1 MKKVIFLFTLNFLFL
16 VSGFSQTVNGIPIKE
31 INAEY
36 IQIESSPGEIFNNNI
51 RILID
56 FGQEKRGLST
66 KEEIIKDA
74 DGKKMTFNSMI
85 DALNFMSANGY
96 EFVQAYGVSISNKEI
111 HHYYL
116 MRKKKVQVNN

>member
-1 MKKVIFLFTLNFLFL
+1 MKKALSFLTILFFI
-16 VSGFSQTVNGIPIKE
+16 SASAFSQTVNNIPIKD

-36 IQIESSPGEIFNNNI
+36 IQIKGAPGEAFNNNI

-56 FGQEKRGLST
+56 FGQATRALTS
-66 KEEIIKDA
+66 KEEIVRDV
-74 DGKKMTFNSMI
+74 DGKKMKFNSMI

-111 HHYYL
+111 EHYYL
-116 MRKKKVQVNN
+116 MRKKKS